1 MLNMRGP
8 MRPGWRPG
16 VCVRVGGVVQSSGL
30 EGELARRGLRVRGAF
45 APDPALDLDLLGDA
59 PWARTVVLVGN
70 VGREL
75 WDASGA
81 EIAAL
86 SGPDPLDQWTRQ
98 TVDPIAAG
106 LQGRALYPFAGPP
119 YWPFQRWAERAEG
132 VRPSPLG
139 IFIHPEYG
147 LWHAYR
153 AAIVLPAALPVP
165 AAVAP
170 PHPCDTCADRP
181 CLTHCPVGAFS
192 EHGYDVGICVDYVVK
207 TRDDSGACGHVGC
220 QARLA
225 CPVGAAWRYRAD
237 QAQFHMAAFV
247 RARLAARDAKS

>member
-1 MLNMRGP
+1 M
-8 MRPGWRPG
+8 
-16 VCVRVGGVVQSSGL
+16 QSSGL
-30 EGELARRGLRVRGAF
+30 EAALARHGLRVRGAF
-45 APDPALDLDLLGDA
+45 TADPVLDRDLLAHA
-59 PWARTVVLVGN
+59 PGARTIVLVGN

-75 WDASGA
+75 WDVSGA
-81 EIAAL
+81 QIAARP
-86 SGPDPLDQWTRQ
+86 GPHPLDQWTREI
-98 TVDPIAAG
+98 VDPIAAG
-106 LQGRALYPFAGPP
+106 LQATALYPFAGPP

-153 AAIVLPAALPVP
+153 AAIVVP
-165 AAVAP
+165 AILEVPAP
-170 PHPCDTCADRP
+170 APRAHPCDTCADKP
-181 CLTHCPVGAFS
+181 CLMHCPVHAFS
-192 EHGYDVGICVDYVVK
+192 ARGYDVEICVDYVVK
-207 TRDDSGACGHVGC
+207 TRDEPRACGHVGC

-225 CPVGAAWRYRAD
+225 CPVGASWRYGPD